1 VGEMLDDRVRHAGR
15 GDILFVLILCTW
27 GWSGGSVV
35 KERSLFLVEDLGLVL
50 STFTWSL
57 LTA

>member
-1 VGEMLDDRVRHAGR
+1 MLDDRVRHAGR